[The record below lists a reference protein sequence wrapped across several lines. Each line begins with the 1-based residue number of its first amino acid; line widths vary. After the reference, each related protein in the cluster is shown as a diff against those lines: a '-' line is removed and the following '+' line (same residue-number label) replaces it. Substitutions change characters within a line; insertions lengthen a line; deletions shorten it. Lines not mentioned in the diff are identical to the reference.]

1 MPFRSHNVFL
11 SSNCSRDKKALI
23 CYISKV
29 KNQKIISESSPLE
42 APSRAD
48 IKRGMTIA
56 AQLVQ
61 RYGPKY
67 WPVLE
72 RLKQEYDVLDD
83 REALLASLLSDADK
97 AA

>member
-1 MPFRSHNVFL
+1 VSYNFCVDKAENI
-11 SSNCSRDKKALI
+11 SSNVSI
-23 CYISKV
+23 
-29 KNQKIISESSPLE
+29 ES
-42 APSRAD
+42 PSRAD

-67 WPVLE
+67 WPVLD
-72 RLKQEYDVLDD
+72 RLKQEYDALDD

>member
-1 MPFRSHNVFL
+1 MGYNACVNTAPNIPI
-11 SSNCSRDKKALI
+11 NDP
-23 CYISKV
+23 IS
-29 KNQKIISESSPLE
+29 

-67 WPVLE
+67 WPVLD
-72 RLKQEYDVLDD
+72 RLKQEYDAMDD
-83 REALLASLLSDADK
+83 REALLASLLSDVNQ

>member
-1 MPFRSHNVFL
+1 MN
-11 SSNCSRDKKALI
+11 KAQNI
-23 CYISKV
+23 FDNGAK
-29 KNQKIISESSPLE
+29 E

-48 IKRGMTIA
+48 IKHGMTIA

-72 RLKQEYDVLDD
+72 RLKQEYDAMDD
-83 REALLASLLSDADK
+83 REALLASLLSDADQ

>member
-1 MPFRSHNVFL
+1 MDYNPRVDKA
-11 SSNCSRDKKALI
+11 SN
-23 CYISKV
+23 ISANAQV
-29 KNQKIISESSPLE
+29 E

-72 RLKQEYDVLDD
+72 RLKQEYDALDD

>member
-1 MPFRSHNVFL
+1 
-11 SSNCSRDKKALI
+11 
-23 CYISKV
+23 V
-29 KNQKIISESSPLE
+29 KNEKNISESNLVE
-42 APSRAD
+42 APSRTD
-48 IKRGMTIA
+48 IKHGMTIA

-72 RLKQEYDVLDD
+72 RLKQEYDALDD
-83 REALLASLLSDADK
+83 RETLLASLLSDADK

>member
-1 MPFRSHNVFL
+1 MQ
-11 SSNCSRDKKALI
+11 KAHDIL
-23 CYISKV
+23 
-29 KNQKIISESSPLE
+29 KNAPIE

-72 RLKQEYDVLDD
+72 RLKQEYDAMDD

>member
-1 MPFRSHNVFL
+1 M
-11 SSNCSRDKKALI
+11 KKP
-23 CYISKV
+23 
-29 KNQKIISESSPLE
+29 KNIPINAVLA

-56 AQLVQ
+56 AQLVK

-72 RLKQEYDVLDD
+72 RLKQEYDAQDD
-83 REALLASLLSDADK
+83 REALLALLLSDADK

>member
-1 MPFRSHNVFL
+1 MDIAQN
-11 SSNCSRDKKALI
+11 
-23 CYISKV
+23 ISKNDLV
-29 KNQKIISESSPLE
+29 KS
-42 APSRAD
+42 PSRAD

-72 RLKQEYDVLDD
+72 RLKQEYDALDD
-83 REALLASLLSDADK
+83 REALLASLLSDADQ

>member
-1 MPFRSHNVFL
+1 MY
-11 SSNCSRDKKALI
+11 KAQ
-23 CYISKV
+23 
-29 KNQKIISESSPLE
+29 NIIENRLYE
-42 APSRAD
+42 APSRTD

-56 AQLVQ
+56 AQLVK

-72 RLKQEYDVLDD
+72 RLKQEYDAQDD
-83 REALLASLLSDADK
+83 REALLALLLSDADK

>member
-1 MPFRSHNVFL
+1 MHYNSYVE
-11 SSNCSRDKKALI
+11 KAPNI
-23 CYISKV
+23 PENAPI
-29 KNQKIISESSPLE
+29 ES
-42 APSRAD
+42 PSRAD

-61 RYGPKY
+61 RYGSKY

-72 RLKQEYDVLDD
+72 RLKQEYDMLDD
-83 REALLASLLSDADK
+83 REALLASLLSDADQ

>member
-1 MPFRSHNVFL
+1 MN
-11 SSNCSRDKKALI
+11 NA
-23 CYISKV
+23 
-29 KNQKIISESSPLE
+29 QIISENGVME

-72 RLKQEYDVLDD
+72 RLKQEYDALDE
-83 REALLASLLSDADK
+83 REALLASLLSDADN

>member
-1 MPFRSHNVFL
+1 MDKAQNI
-11 SSNCSRDKKALI
+11 SSNAAI
-23 CYISKV
+23 
-29 KNQKIISESSPLE
+29 E
-42 APSRAD
+42 APSRTE

-72 RLKQEYDVLDD
+72 RLKQEYDALDNRD
-83 REALLASLLSDADK
+83 ALLASLLSDEDK

>member
-1 MPFRSHNVFL
+1 MDNA
-11 SSNCSRDKKALI
+11 SNIPSKDEIGAPTRD
-23 CYISKV
+23 
-29 KNQKIISESSPLE
+29 
-42 APSRAD
+42 D

-72 RLKQEYDVLDD
+72 RLKQEYDALDD
-83 REALLASLLSDADK
+83 REALLASLLSDVNQ

>member
-1 MPFRSHNVFL
+1 MGYHSGVNNAQNIL
-11 SSNCSRDKKALI
+11 SNALI
-23 CYISKV
+23 
-29 KNQKIISESSPLE
+29 E

-72 RLKQEYDVLDD
+72 RLKQEYDALDD
-83 REALLASLLSDADK
+83 REALLASLLSEK
-97 AA
+97 EHAA

>member
-1 MPFRSHNVFL
+1 MRNS
-11 SSNCSRDKKALI
+11 KE
-23 CYISKV
+23 ISKNAPV
-29 KNQKIISESSPLE
+29 V

-72 RLKQEYDVLDD
+72 RLKQEYDAQDN
-83 REALLASLLSDADK
+83 REALLASLLSDAHK

>member
-1 MPFRSHNVFL
+1 MRYHPHVEKAQNI
-11 SSNCSRDKKALI
+11 SRNAPI
-23 CYISKV
+23 
-29 KNQKIISESSPLE
+29 E

-72 RLKQEYDVLDD
+72 RLKREYDALDD
-83 REALLASLLSDADK
+83 REALISSLLFDVDK
-97 AA
+97 TA

>member
-1 MPFRSHNVFL
+1 MKNHKSIPESRSIEV
-11 SSNCSRDKKALI
+11 SSRT
-23 CYISKV
+23 
-29 KNQKIISESSPLE
+29 
-42 APSRAD
+42 D

-72 RLKQEYDVLDD
+72 RLKQEYDALDD

>member
-1 MPFRSHNVFL
+1 MGYNPCV
-11 SSNCSRDKKALI
+11 DKARN
-23 CYISKV
+23 ISK
-29 KNQKIISESSPLE
+29 NRLLE

-72 RLKQEYDVLDD
+72 RLKQEYDALDY
-83 REALLASLLSDADK
+83 REALLASLLTDADQ

>member
-1 MPFRSHNVFL
+1 MDKAKSI
-11 SSNCSRDKKALI
+11 SSSQPI
-23 CYISKV
+23 
-29 KNQKIISESSPLE
+29 E
-42 APSRAD
+42 APSRSD
-48 IKRGMTIA
+48 IKLGMTIA

-72 RLKQEYDVLDD
+72 RLKQEYDALDD
-83 REALLASLLSDADK
+83 REALLASLLLEADK

>member
-1 MPFRSHNVFL
+1 VKTRKVTPEN
-11 SSNCSRDKKALI
+11 DLI
-23 CYISKV
+23 
-29 KNQKIISESSPLE
+29 E

-67 WPVLE
+67 WPVLD
-72 RLKQEYDVLDD
+72 RLKQEYDAQDN
-83 REALLASLLSDADK
+83 REALLASLLLNIDQ

>member
-1 MPFRSHNVFL
+1 MSYNPCVDKA
-11 SSNCSRDKKALI
+11 SNIPKHRI
-23 CYISKV
+23 TEV
-29 KNQKIISESSPLE
+29 
-42 APSRAD
+42 PSRAD

-72 RLKQEYDVLDD
+72 RLKQEYDAQHD
-83 REALLASLLSDADK
+83 REALLASLLTDSDK
-97 AA
+97 AAQADKFSP

>member
-1 MPFRSHNVFL
+1 MDYNSCVDNA
-11 SSNCSRDKKALI
+11 SN
-23 CYISKV
+23 ISP
-29 KNQKIISESSPLE
+29 KNEIE
-42 APSRAD
+42 APTRDD
-48 IKRGMTIA
+48 IKHGMTIS
-56 AQLVQ
+56 AQLIK

-72 RLKQEYDVLDD
+72 RLKQEYDALDD

>member
-1 MPFRSHNVFL
+1 MSYIPYVDKARNI
-11 SSNCSRDKKALI
+11 SSNALM
-23 CYISKV
+23 
-29 KNQKIISESSPLE
+29 E
-42 APSRAD
+42 APSRAE

-61 RYGPKY
+61 RYGSKY

-72 RLKQEYDVLDD
+72 RLKQEYDALDD
-83 REALLASLLSDADK
+83 REALLASLLSDANK

>member
-1 MPFRSHNVFL
+1 MRYNSGVN
-11 SSNCSRDKKALI
+11 KAQD
-23 CYISKV
+23 IS
-29 KNQKIISESSPLE
+29 QTPSLE
-42 APSRAD
+42 ASSRAD

-72 RLKQEYDVLDD
+72 RLKQEYDALDD
-83 REALLASLLSDADK
+83 RETLLASLLTDADK

>member
-1 MPFRSHNVFL
+1 MNKAQNI
-11 SSNCSRDKKALI
+11 SSNAS
-23 CYISKV
+23 
-29 KNQKIISESSPLE
+29 LE

-67 WPVLE
+67 WPVLD
-72 RLKQEYDVLDD
+72 RLKQEYDALDD

>member
-1 MPFRSHNVFL
+1 M
-11 SSNCSRDKKALI
+11 DKAQN
-23 CYISKV
+23 ISKNDLV
-29 KNQKIISESSPLE
+29 K
-42 APSRAD
+42 APSRTD

-61 RYGPKY
+61 RYGSKY

-72 RLKQEYDVLDD
+72 RLKHEYDALDD
-83 REALLASLLSDADK
+83 RETLLASLLPDADQ

>member
-1 MPFRSHNVFL
+1 ME
-11 SSNCSRDKKALI
+11 KAKN
-23 CYISKV
+23 ISPNAPIV
-29 KNQKIISESSPLE
+29 S
-42 APSRAD
+42 PSRAD

-72 RLKQEYDVLDD
+72 RLKQEYDALDD
-83 REALLASLLSDADK
+83 REALLATLLSDVDK

>member
-1 MPFRSHNVFL
+1 M
-11 SSNCSRDKKALI
+11 DKAQNILPNAQI
-23 CYISKV
+23 
-29 KNQKIISESSPLE
+29 E

-48 IKRGMTIA
+48 IKRGMTIV

-72 RLKQEYDVLDD
+72 RLKEEYDALDD

>member
-1 MPFRSHNVFL
+1 MSYNYYVNKAKNI
-11 SSNCSRDKKALI
+11 SSIGL
-23 CYISKV
+23 
-29 KNQKIISESSPLE
+29 PE

-72 RLKQEYDVLDD
+72 RLKQEYDALDD

>member
-1 MPFRSHNVFL
+1 MRYNYYVNNSQNI
-11 SSNCSRDKKALI
+11 SSNAPI
-23 CYISKV
+23 
-29 KNQKIISESSPLE
+29 E
-42 APSRAD
+42 APSRFD

-72 RLKQEYDVLDD
+72 RLKQEYDALDD
-83 REALLASLLSDADK
+83 REALLASLLSGADK

>member
-1 MPFRSHNVFL
+1 M
-11 SSNCSRDKKALI
+11 I
-23 CYISKV
+23 CYISEV
-29 KNQKIISESSPLE
+29 KKQKNIAENGPLQ

-72 RLKQEYDVLDD
+72 RLKQEYDALDD